1 MPNRCAGAWRRGDGG
16 IGARGVR
23 SHRRVALC
31 AVGAAGVVAAAYVV
45 LPSVV
50 HIVIWRTRWRPGLD
64 ALRRYHR
71 RVDQRK
77 IPRTAG
83 GAGQSTAVVHH
94 TGRRSG
100 RAYSTAVWAHRVGE
114 SFWVGLPYGT
124 DVDWLR
130 NVRAAGGCEI
140 QHDGVRHR
148 VVNPV
153 VLPVTGLPAA
163 LGHDRTMLR
172 LMGVREALRVD
183 IDAAQPPAHAV
194 TPAGGAAGVVR

>member
-1 MPNRCAGAWRRGDGG
+1 
-16 IGARGVR
+16 
-23 SHRRVALC
+23 
-31 AVGAAGVVAAAYVV
+31 VGAAAVAYVV

-50 HIVIWRTRWRPGLD
+50 HIIIWRTRWRPGLD

-77 IPRTAG
+77 ILTAAG

-100 RAYSTAVWAHRVGE
+100 RVYSTAVWAHRVGE

-140 QHDGVRHR
+140 EHDGVRHR
-148 VVNPV
+148 VVDPV
-153 VLPVTGLPAA
+153 VLPVTELPAA
-163 LGHDRTMLR
+163 LGRERTMLR
-172 LMGVREALRVD
+172 LMGVREAIRVD
-183 IDAAQPPAHAV
+183 IEAAEPPAHAV
-194 TPAGGAAGVVR
+194 TPAKGALGS